1 MYCLIM
7 AIRLDTLPTDPTV
20 LTEMVLALDA
30 ENEQLRA
37 VVQTLKDMIFGARS
51 ERLVAVAD
59 EQLALELNDLE
70 TGVTPPPAAN
80 DDKPARMSAK
90 TRKKATRNIGALPKH
105 LPRCEQVVE
114 PETTVC
120 PCCQGQLHK
129 IGEDIN
135 EVLDVIPAILR
146 VLRIIRPKYG
156 CRSCTDGVVQA
167 KASPRLI
174 ESGMVSTALV
184 AYVLAS
190 KFAWYLP
197 LYRQVQILAGLGVHL
212 DRSTLAL
219 WVKRAAWWLKSLYE
233 LQLRTIHASPRIFC
247 DETPMP
253 VIDPGRRRT
262 RTCQFWAHAT
272 DDRPWGGP
280 APPAVAYVFADGRGT
295 AKIAPQLV
303 SFSGILQVDG
313 YSAYQALA
321 RDHGGSIQLAFCLAH
336 ARRKFVKVY
345 KSTNSPFAREV
356 IERIGAIYAIE
367 AEIRGTSAQQRLQA
381 RQLKSR
387 PLMDA
392 LKMRLTEVVGQFFSQ
407 SPLAEA
413 INYTLNH
420 WDGLTLF
427 LTDGRVEVDSNTVER
442 SMRPIAL
449 GRKNSLFAGSE
460 GGAESWAILGSLVTT
475 AKLNSLDPQTYLTDV
490 LERIVS
496 GRTKNHQ
503 LHELLA
509 WNWKAARERA
519 ERTAA

>member
-1 MYCLIM
+1 MTFLHII
-7 AIRLDTLPTDPTV
+7 ATSRL
-20 LTEMVLALDA
+20 
-30 ENEQLRA
+30 
-37 VVQTLKDMIFGARS
+37 
-51 ERLVAVAD
+51 
-59 EQLALELNDLE
+59 
-70 TGVTPPPAAN
+70 
-80 DDKPARMSAK
+80 
-90 TRKKATRNIGALPKH
+90 
-105 LPRCEQVVE
+105 
-114 PETTVC
+114 
-120 PCCQGQLHK
+120 
-129 IGEDIN
+129 
-135 EVLDVIPAILR
+135 
-146 VLRIIRPKYG
+146 
-156 CRSCTDGVVQA
+156 
-167 KASPRLI
+167 
-174 ESGMVSTALV
+174 
-184 AYVLAS
+184 
-190 KFAWYLP
+190 
-197 LYRQVQILAGLGVHL
+197 
-212 DRSTLAL
+212 
-219 WVKRAAWWLKSLYE
+219 
-233 LQLRTIHASPRIFC
+233 
-247 DETPMP
+247 
-253 VIDPGRRRT
+253 
-262 RTCQFWAHAT
+262 
-272 DDRPWGGP
+272 
-280 APPAVAYVFADGRGT
+280 
-295 AKIAPQLV
+295 
-303 SFSGILQVDG
+303 SGILQVDG
-313 YSAYQALA
+313 YPAYQALA

-336 ARRKFVKVY
+336 SRRKFVKVY

-392 LKMRLTEVVGQFFSQ
+392 LKTRLTEVVGQFFSQ

-427 LTDGRVEVDSNTVER
+427 LTDGRVEIDSNTVER

-460 GGAESWAILGSLVTT
+460 GGAESWAILGSLVAT